1 MRKRRLP
8 FRKYSIRLWLGVL
21 VTLCLLVN
29 QWAVAAYVCP
39 TNPVPV
45 PCQQH
50 ADAKQPGLCHQHCNP
65 VPLSS
70 VDGKAPTVPPALV
83 PPLPPSTLVVA
94 LADRSAVVSPAIEA
108 APGAPPP
115 IIRFCRY
122 LI

>member
-1 MRKRRLP
+1 MRKRHLP
-8 FRKYSIRLWLGVL
+8 FRERSKRLWLSVL
-21 VTLCLLVN
+21 IALCLLAN

-39 TNPVPV
+39 SNAAPV
-45 PCQQH
+45 PCHQH

-83 PPLPPSTLVVA
+83 PPLPSAPLVVA
-94 LADRSAVVSPAIEA
+94 LANYRAVAWVANDA

-115 IIRFCRY
+115 IVRFCRY

>member
-1 MRKRRLP
+1 M
-8 FRKYSIRLWLGVL
+8 RLWLGV
-21 VTLCLLVN
+21 VVALCLLAN

-39 TNPVPV
+39 ASPAPL
-45 PCQQH
+45 PCHQH
-50 ADAKQPGLCHQHCNP
+50 ADAKQPALCHQHCNP

-83 PPLPPSTLVVA
+83 PPLPPAALVVA
-94 LADRSAVVSPAIEA
+94 LADGHASASLAIRA